1 MEKGKRLQE
10 KSRIKHKR
18 PAGTL
23 RQAVLSSTG
32 AKGLRGGPR
41 CSGKKLPSQGP
52 IPPIRGKCPEGTKGV
67 GSCQPQA
74 DGEVAANLL
83 QPLRLGV
90 PPSHLPFQGRLL
102 GVRNAQKREAAA
114 AASFL

>member
-1 MEKGKRLQE
+1 MEKGKRLQG

-23 RQAVLSSTG
+23 RRAVLSSIG
-32 AKGLRGGPR
+32 AKGLRGEPR
-41 CSGKKLPSQGP
+41 CSGKKAPLSGADSPYQGEMSRRDK
-52 IPPIRGKCPEGTKGV
+52 RGRDAVTEG
-67 GSCQPQA
+67 
-74 DGEVAANLL
+74 DGEVVANLL

-90 PPSHLPFQGRLL
+90 PPSHLPWKGRLL
-102 GVRNAQKREAAA
+102 GVRARKKEAAA